1 MKLYKVIL
9 ILFLF
14 VFLKTFSQEILTKD
28 RAINLALD
36 HNYGIKIAN
45 NKAEI
50 AKNNASIYNSKYLPT
65 LSANAGL
72 NYSNTDSD
80 NQLQNGTIVSTDNA
94 EYNSYN
100 ASIALR
106 YTLFDGFGRI
116 YNYKKLKE
124 SHQISELDA
133 RGIIENT
140 FLNVFSKYFEVARL
154 TQNEINIKQS
164 FEISKQRLK
173 RVSYSFEYG
182 QNTKLEVLNA
192 EVDVNNDSISY
203 LNIKRQLANAKRD
216 LNLILGNEITTTFK
230 VETDVLFLENLSLN
244 KLLQES
250 LLNNVSILKAESNIE
265 IGNYDLKI
273 NNAGW
278 FPSLNLNSN
287 YGFTKFNNDFTYLYD
302 EQKSKNLSA
311 GLSLSWNIFDSGTT
325 KTKVQNTKI
334 SIENLAIQKEELLQE
349 LKRNVHNA
357 WEIYQNNLFILQ
369 AEETNLATNKRNF
382 ERTQELFKLG
392 QITSIQ
398 FRQAQVNLLNVETNL
413 NKAKYE
419 AKIAEI
425 ILLQLSGKLLSAPF

>member
-1 MKLYKVIL
+1 M
-9 ILFLF
+9 
-14 VFLKTFSQEILTKD
+14 VFLQTYTQEILTKD
-28 RAINLALD
+28 KAINLALD
-36 HNYGIKIAN
+36 HNYGIKIAT
-45 NKAEI
+45 NKTEI
-50 AKNNASIYNSKYLPT
+50 AKNNAGIYNSKYLPT
-65 LSANAGL
+65 LSANAGV

-80 NQLQNGTIVSTDNA
+80 NLLHTGNMVSTDNA
-94 EYNSYN
+94 EYNNYN

-106 YTLFDGFGRI
+106 YTLFDGFSRI

-140 FLNVFSKYFEVARL
+140 LLNVFSKYFEVARL
-154 TQNEINIKQS
+154 TQNEITLKQS
-164 FEISKQRLK
+164 LEISKQRFK

-216 LNLILGNEITTTFK
+216 LNLILGNEITTTFR

-244 KLLQES
+244 ELLQES
-250 LLNNVSILKAESNIE
+250 LNNNINILKAESNIVL
-265 IGNYDLKI
+265 GNYDVKI

-278 FPSLNLNSN
+278 FPSLNLNSS
-287 YGFTKFNNDFTYLYD
+287 YGFTNFNNDITYLYD

-325 KTKVQNTKI
+325 KTKVQNAKI
-334 SIENLAIQKEELLQE
+334 SLENLTIQKEELIQE
-349 LKRNVHNA
+349 LKRNVLNA
-357 WEIYQNNLFILQ
+357 WEVYQNNLFILQ

-382 ERTQELFKLG
+382 ERSQELFKIG

-398 FRQAQVNLLNVETNL
+398 FRQAQLNLLNAETNL
-413 NKAKYE
+413 NKATYE

-425 ILLQLSGKLLSAPF
+425 ILLQLSGNLLNTPF

>member
-1 MKLYKVIL
+1 MNKFKLL
-9 ILFLF
+9 IISFI
-14 VFLKTFSQEILTKD
+14 VSSQTFSQEILTKD
-28 RAINLALD
+28 QAINLALD
-36 HNYGIKIAN
+36 YNYGIKIAN

-65 LSANAGL
+65 LSASAGL
-72 NYSNTDSD
+72 NYSNTDAD
-80 NQLQNGTIVSTDNA
+80 NKLQNGTIVSTDNA

-154 TQNEINIKQS
+154 TQNEINLKQS
-164 FEISKQRLK
+164 LEISKQRLK

-192 EVDVNNDSISY
+192 EVDVNNDSINY

-244 KLLQES
+244 ELLQES
-250 LLNNVSILKAESNIE
+250 LLNNVSVLKAESNIE
-265 IGNYDLKI
+265 LGNYD
-273 NNAGW
+273 
-278 FPSLNLNSN
+278 
-287 YGFTKFNNDFTYLYD
+287 
-302 EQKSKNLSA
+302 
-311 GLSLSWNIFDSGTT
+311 
-325 KTKVQNTKI
+325 
-334 SIENLAIQKEELLQE
+334 
-349 LKRNVHNA
+349 
-357 WEIYQNNLFILQ
+357 
-369 AEETNLATNKRNF
+369 
-382 ERTQELFKLG
+382 
-392 QITSIQ
+392 
-398 FRQAQVNLLNVETNL
+398 
-413 NKAKYE
+413 
-419 AKIAEI
+419 
-425 ILLQLSGKLLSAPF
+425 

>member
-1 MKLYKVIL
+1 MKMHKFIL
-9 ILFLF
+9 ILFLI
-14 VFLKTFSQEILTKD
+14 VFLQTYSQEILTKD
-28 RAINLALD
+28 KAINLALD
-36 HNYGIKIAN
+36 HNYGIKIAT
-45 NKAEI
+45 NKTEI
-50 AKNNASIYNSKYLPT
+50 AKNNAGIYNSKYLPT
-65 LSANAGL
+65 LSASAGV

-80 NQLQNGTIVSTDNA
+80 NLLQNGNMVSTENA
-94 EYNSYN
+94 EYNNYN

-124 SHQISELDA
+124 SHQVSELDA

-140 FLNVFSKYFEVARL
+140 LLNVFSKYFEVARL
-154 TQNEINIKQS
+154 TQNEITLKQS
-164 FEISKQRLK
+164 LEISKQRFK

-250 LLNNVSILKAESNIE
+250 LINNISILKAESNIAL
-265 IGNYDLKI
+265 GNYDLKI

-278 FPSLNLNSN
+278 FPSLNLNSS
-287 YGFTKFNNDFTYLYD
+287 YGFTNFNNDFTYLYD

-325 KTKVQNTKI
+325 KTKVQNAKI
-334 SIENLAIQKEELLQE
+334 SLENLTIQKEELVQE
-349 LKRNVHNA
+349 LKRNVLNA
-357 WEIYQNNLFILQ
+357 WEVYQNNLFILH

-382 ERTQELFKLG
+382 ERSQELFKIG

-398 FRQAQVNLLNVETNL
+398 FRQAQVNLLNAETNL

-425 ILLQLSGKLLSAPF
+425 ILLQLSGNLLNIPF